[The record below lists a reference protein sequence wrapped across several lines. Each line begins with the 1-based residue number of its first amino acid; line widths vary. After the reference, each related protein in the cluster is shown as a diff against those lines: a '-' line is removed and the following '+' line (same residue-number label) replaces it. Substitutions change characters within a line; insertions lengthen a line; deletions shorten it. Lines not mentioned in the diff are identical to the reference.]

1 MSLNW
6 KEINLI
12 LEELDLEGAQL
23 QGVVQSA
30 FDVII
35 FRLHKRG
42 ETKNLLISL
51 SSGACRLHETY
62 RPFPKSDKP
71 LRFAQ
76 FLNSKIVNGWITEA
90 VQLGDNRIV
99 RLVVKRAENV
109 FRLYIRLWS
118 NAANFIVTDEK
129 GEVLDAMR
137 RLPKRTEVTGGSY
150 LPETTGVNE
159 KTPREYEVR
168 ELPGEGS
175 FNKKIDEFYAEHG
188 GALSL
193 EALKEQA
200 RRTFEGS
207 IARINTALEKLR
219 EKEKSFEDA
228 GRLKVFG
235 DLILSAIGL
244 IKPGAQWLETEEN
257 GAVIQIELDPRLKPQ
272 ENAAKYY
279 EQYRKAKNGL
289 AEIQREIAEGER
301 ELNEVTERLNRL
313 LAETNPLVLA
323 KLVKTGGGART
334 GAARTF
340 ASLSKKEKARPGLSF
355 SRGEWLIIVGRDAAE
370 NDVLLRRYVKG
381 NDLWLHARDYHGSYV
396 FIKQRAG
403 KTVPLEILLDA
414 GNLAIFYSKG
424 RNNGAGDLFYTQVK
438 YLRRAKDGSK
448 GLVIPTQEKNLHIKV
463 DETRLRVLENCR
475 VD

>member
-30 FDVII
+30 YDVII
-35 FRLHKRG
+35 LKLYKKG

-62 RPFPKSDKP
+62 SPFPKSDKP

-76 FLNSKIVNGWITEA
+76 FLNSKVVNGWLIEA
-90 VQLGDNRIV
+90 VQLGDDRIV

-109 FRLYIRLWS
+109 FKLYIRLWS

-137 RLPKRTEVTGGSY
+137 RLPKRGEVTGGAYS
-150 LPETTGVNE
+150 PETTGVNE
-159 KTPREYEVR
+159 RTPREFAVR

-188 GALSL
+188 GSLSL

-200 RRTFEGS
+200 RRNFEGS
-207 IARINTALEKLR
+207 IARINAALEKLR
-219 EKEKSFEDA
+219 EKETSFADA
-228 GRLKVFG
+228 GRLKVYG
-235 DLILSAIGL
+235 DLILSNIGV
-244 IKPGAQWLETEEN
+244 IKSADKWLETEEDD
-257 GAVIQIELDPRLKPQ
+257 AVIRIELDPRLKPQ

-279 EQYRKAKNGL
+279 EQYRKAKNGI
-289 AEIQREIAEGER
+289 ADVRREIADGEK
-301 ELNEVTERLNRL
+301 ELKEVTERLNRL

-323 KLVKTGGGART
+323 KLVKTGG
-334 GAARTF
+334 AARAF
-340 ASLSKKEKARPGLSF
+340 APVSKKEKARPGLTF
-355 SRGEWLIIVGRDAAE
+355 RRGEWLIIVGRDAAE

-438 YLRRAKDGSK
+438 YLRRAKDGPK
-448 GLVIPTQEKNLHIKV
+448 GLVIPTQEKNLHVKL
-463 DETRLRVLENCR
+463 DETRLRALENCR
-475 VD
+475 LTT

>member
-35 FRLHKRG
+35 LKLYKKG

-51 SSGACRLHETY
+51 GSGACRLHETY

-76 FLNSKIVNGWITEA
+76 FLNSRIVNGWITEA
-90 VQLGDNRIV
+90 AQLGNNRIV
-99 RLVVKRAENV
+99 RIVVKRAENV

-118 NAANFIVTDEK
+118 NAANFIVTNEN

-137 RLPKRTEVTGGSY
+137 RLPKRGEVTGGVYS
-150 LPETTGVNE
+150 PETAGASE
-159 KTPREYEVR
+159 KTPREYEIR
-168 ELPGEGS
+168 ELPGEGY

-188 GALSL
+188 GSLSL
-193 EALKEQA
+193 EALREQA
-200 RRTFEGS
+200 RRGIEGS
-207 IARINTALEKLR
+207 IGRINAALEKLR

-228 GRLKVFG
+228 GRLKVYG
-235 DLILSAIGL
+235 DLILSNIGAIKHGD
-244 IKPGAQWLETEEN
+244 KWLEAEES
-257 GAVIQIELDPRLKPQ
+257 GAVIRIELDPRLKPQ
-272 ENAAKYY
+272 DNAAKYY

-289 AEIQREIAEGER
+289 ADIQREIAEGEK
-301 ELNEVTERLNRL
+301 ELNEITERLKRL

-323 KLVKTGGGART
+323 KLVKTGG
-334 GAARTF
+334 AARAFTP
-340 ASLSKKEKARPGLSF
+340 LSKKEKARPGLTF
-355 SRGEWLIIVGRDAAE
+355 RQGEWLIIVGRDAAE

-424 RNNGAGDLFYTQVK
+424 RNNGEGDLFYTQVK
-438 YLRRAKDGSK
+438 YLRRAKNGPK
-448 GLVIPTQEKNLHIKV
+448 GLVIPTQEKNLHVKV
-463 DETRLRVLENCR
+463 DESRLRVLENCR
-475 VD
+475 VE